1 MAETKTDEYLS
12 ALFADSYKRELDAD
26 EAIWRSLPFF
36 AAILGLA
43 VAVLPSIYRSAFSVR
58 DPGWTIAV
66 VFLLVGSVGCFVIA
80 GRWFWD
86 VIRLRD
92 YRYPP
97 NDVEIL
103 DYAQTLG
110 TFYQDI
116 GKKAVERD
124 GLVRDDL
131 RTLMI
136 GEFADAATRNRR
148 NNVAKA
154 KARSQVLLFVMTG
167 FLLAFCAEATI
178 LLAEAFTT
186 PSERCRPGG
195 KANAGSA
202 QNCRNAAA
210 PAKAAAAQAP
220 YRARGRELHAEKLQP
235 AGTQTGVTP

>member
-1 MAETKTDEYLS
+1 
-12 ALFADSYKRELDAD
+12 
-26 EAIWRSLPFF
+26 
-36 AAILGLA
+36 
-43 VAVLPSIYRSAFSVR
+43 SIYRSAFSVR

-202 QNCRNAAA
+202 QNCR
-210 PAKAAAAQAP
+210 
-220 YRARGRELHAEKLQP
+220 
-235 AGTQTGVTP
+235 